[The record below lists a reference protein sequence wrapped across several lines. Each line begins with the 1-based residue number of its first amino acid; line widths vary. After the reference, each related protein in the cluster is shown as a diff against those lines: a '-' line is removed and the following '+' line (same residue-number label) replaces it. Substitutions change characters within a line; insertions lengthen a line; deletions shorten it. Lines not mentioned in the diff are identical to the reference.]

1 MRKLYG
7 GLDAAETKYG
17 ALFWKARRN
26 RFAFAKTSIHSNI
39 PLYYTIERNDDIRD
53 GVFDIGGMVGN
64 KIADTGWGY

>member
-7 GLDAAETKYG
+7 GLDAEETKYG

-26 RFAFAKTSIHSNI
+26 RFAVVKSNI
-39 PLYYTIERNDDIRD
+39 YSHIPMHYAVERDDDIRD